1 MRAALILLVLLFSTL
16 LLEAQCTIVFR
27 GKVVSSADNS
37 TLPLATIELLDL
49 HETTVTNEQGEFNFE
64 NLCSQQIRIRVR
76 YLGFQTFEE
85 SIDLSIQSSYL
96 EIKLQVDSQE
106 LAEVTVEANK
116 AKAIASLKVGQIDEF
131 VLSKVPAK
139 SLGEVLT
146 EFTGV
151 NMLQTGPTITKPII
165 HGMHSNRILILNNGI
180 RQEGQQWGQEHAPEI
195 DPFMANNL
203 ELVKGAAAVKY
214 GSDAIGGVI
223 LVNPDDLPRSG
234 PVSGKISAIGATNNR
249 LYSGSGII
257 EGGSNG
263 FGWRV
268 QGTYKKAGDAKA
280 PDYRLTNTGMQE
292 LNYSLGLGYH
302 KDDAG
307 LELYYSAFDAEY
319 AILRSSHFGNL
330 TDLENAV
337 GAERPLVVLPF
348 SYDINNPYQKVRH
361 QLAKINGHLD
371 VEGIGELSAQYGFQ
385 HNQRKEFDIRRGGR
399 SEIPSLSLDLYTHIV
414 ELDLEVLTSDAWRGD
429 FGASFMY
436 QNNENDPET
445 GVRPLIPDFEN
456 WTAGAHGIVRYVQP
470 NYELEAGLRYD
481 FKHYLIKRFDE
492 NNQLL
497 KPTFDFSNFTGSL
510 GAVLFLTKGWDLRTN
525 LGTAWRAPH
534 VNELFSEGLHH
545 GAAAIE
551 EGNDSLR
558 SERSI
563 KWITTLTRENNRSRF
578 ELSAYYN
585 YISDYIY
592 LRPEEVALTIRGAFP
607 VFRYQQT
614 DASFMGLDV
623 DYSYQL
629 KRELVFSSK
638 MSLIRAM
645 DQQTESPLIN
655 IPPGQLEVGL
665 EKTFRSKTLDN
676 LFAGVNT
683 RYVFEQRN
691 APRVVTVT
699 EIRDAQQNDEDLF
712 ADDPSVFDILEVPEA
727 YLLVNFNAGFAL
739 PLRNQAQR
747 LEFFL
752 SVDNVLNTRYRSYLN
767 RFRYYADELGRNVN
781 LRVNFNF

>member
-1 MRAALILLVLLFSTL
+1 MRSALIFFALLFSTSL
-16 LLEAQCTIVFR
+16 LMGQCNVVFQ
-27 GKVVSSADNS
+27 GKVLSGADNS
-37 TLPLATIELLDL
+37 SLPLATIELLDL
-49 HETTVTNEQGEFNFE
+49 HESTVANDQGEFSFE
-64 NLCSQQIRIRVR
+64 NLCSAQIRVRIR
-76 YLGFQTFEE
+76 YLGFQTFEQ
-85 SIDLSIQSSYL
+85 SIDLSIQANTI
-96 EIKLQVDSQE
+96 EIILQVDSKE

-116 AKAIASLKVGQIDEF
+116 AKAIASLKVGQLDEF
-131 VLSKVPAK
+131 ELSKLPAK

-146 EFTGV
+146 AFTGV

-234 PVSGKISAIGATNNR
+234 PISGKISAIGATNNR
-249 LYSGSGII
+249 LYSSSGIL

-268 QGTYKKAGDAKA
+268 QGTYKKAGDAQA
-280 PDYRLTNTGMQE
+280 PDYRLTNTGMEE
-292 LNYSLGLGYH
+292 LNYSMGLGYH
-302 KDDAG
+302 KEDAG
-307 LELYYSAFDAEY
+307 IELYYSAFDAEY

-337 GAERPLVVLPF
+337 GAERPLVVNPF

-371 VEGIGELSAQYGFQ
+371 VEGLGEVSTQYGFQ
-385 HNQRKEFDIRRGGR
+385 HNQRREFDIRRGGR

-414 ELDLEVLTSDAWRGD
+414 ELDLEVPAVNDWRGD

-436 QNNENDPET
+436 QNNENNPET

-456 WTAGAHGIVRYVQP
+456 WTAGAHGIIRYIQLG
-470 NYELEAGLRYD
+470 YELEAGVRYD

-497 KPTFDFSNFTGSL
+497 KPTFNFSNFTGSL
-510 GAVLFLTKGWDLRTN
+510 GAVLFLSDEWNLRTN

-545 GAAAIE
+545 GAASIE

-558 SERSI
+558 SERAI
-563 KWITTLTRENNRSRF
+563 KWITTLSREKNRSRF
-578 ELSAYYN
+578 ELAAYYN
-585 YISDYIY
+585 YIYDYIY

-614 DASFMGLDV
+614 NAYFIGADM
-623 DYSYQL
+623 DYSYQVNKDL
-629 KRELVFSSK
+629 LFSAK
-638 MSLIRAM
+638 MALIRAM
-645 DQQTESPLIN
+645 DQQTQDPLIG
-655 IPPGQLEVGL
+655 IPPGQLELGL
-665 EKTFRSKTLDN
+665 EKTFPSRRVEN
-676 LFAGVNT
+676 LFLGVNAQ
-683 RYVFEQRN
+683 YVFEQGN
-691 APRVVTVT
+691 APRVVTVA
-699 EIRDAQQNDEDLF
+699 EIRDAQQNDQDLF
-712 ADDPSVFDILEVPEA
+712 ADDPSVFDILDVPDD
-727 YLLVNFNAGFAL
+727 YLLLNLNAGFSL
-739 PLRNQAQR
+739 PLKNQAQR
-747 LEFFL
+747 LDFFL

-767 RFRYYADELGRNVN
+767 RFRYYADELGTNVN